1 MALSFFF
8 FSPIPLPAIPSPFL
22 SLPLGVPILKSNL
35 EVWGVQAL
43 QIWDKAQAE
52 IKFDAFFLRTSDILM
67 ATVLMILRY

>member
-1 MALSFFF
+1 MFNGVFRIEKREAMALSFFF

-43 QIWDKAQAE
+43 HH
-52 IKFDAFFLRTSDILM
+52 LG
-67 ATVLMILRY
+67 